1 MNIATTLAALE
12 SAETAVDL
20 ADQDDLWYFINSGN
34 GKWIAG
40 A

>member
-1 MNIATTLAALE
+1 MSTISPLAALE
-12 SAETAVDL
+12 SIDSAVDL

>member
-1 MNIATTLAALE
+1 MSAALTLSTLE
-12 SAETAVDL
+12 SSESAVDL

>member
-1 MNIATTLAALE
+1 MSSNAALAALE
-12 SAETAVDL
+12 STDTAVDL